1 MQKIKGESN
10 YEFEQRK
17 LFYDFLSSKKVK
29 DIEKLSKVW
38 ANIKFRKCRYS
49 SSLYNF
55 LMKLDKDFSDIKVDL

>member
-29 DIEKLSKVW
+29 DMGKLSKVW

-49 SSLYNF
+49 ASLYHF